1 MNEKFLEEVKRSIE
15 KIYPNE
21 EVSIEAAGWFSYA
34 FRVGDSIVRVSKE
47 NKDHKKEAKVFKFLK
62 GKIKTPVPNIELKK
76 VGDLD
81 YSIHT
86 RIDGNILNISEFN
99 GLSEEGKNLF
109 CYDIANF
116 LVEMHSIP
124 INTVPKEFQNPIVE
138 EYCTLEKLQ
147 EVLGDEFSEKQIVRA
162 NRWVQDALTFPKD
175 DLVFIHKDL
184 YEKNILVDNKF
195 RLAGIIDF
203 AFAEVND
210 RSFDFFRLYNK
221 ESMDMLNRII
231 SFYEAKM
238 GVKVNMD
245 KIEKLRKRAL
255 VTMYVRF
262 KEDEEIQKEI
272 PGDWILMSKYIKRAL
287 S

>member
-1 MNEKFLEEVKRSIE
+1 MNEKFLEEVKRRIE

-109 CYDIANF
+109 CYDIASF